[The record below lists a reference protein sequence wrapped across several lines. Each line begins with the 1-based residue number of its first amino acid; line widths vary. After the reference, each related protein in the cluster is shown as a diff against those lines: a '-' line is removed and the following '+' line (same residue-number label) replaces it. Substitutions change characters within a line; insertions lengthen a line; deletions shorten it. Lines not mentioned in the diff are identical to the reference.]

1 MEKAMQCRV
10 RGRVQGVFF
19 RDSTRRLAASL
30 GLRGHAVNLADG
42 SVEVLAGGDAAAL
55 DVLRKWLEHGPE
67 MARVDHVECRWLD
80 DPVEVTGFSIG

>member
-1 MEKAMQCRV
+1 MVKAMRCRV

-42 SVEVLAGGDAAAL
+42 SVEVVAGGDEAAL
-55 DVLRKWLEHGPE
+55 EVLRNWLGRGPD
-67 MARVDHVECRWLD
+67 MARVDSIECRWLE
-80 DPVEVTGFSIG
+80 DPIEAADFSIG